1 MNPSNNFPRKPLR
14 VSKSTAAMM
23 AASRQKNNVSGSL
36 VFAIL
41 VVVIGAVAAWHW
53 RDAWLPRVQSLWN
66 QALGTAP
73 AATAEAEAAPD
84 DDLDEPKDDTVTW
97 IGEATEP
104 ASAYPAPAPRPEP
117 PPQPVVMV
125 DSAVPAA
132 PEIASNPESPAA
144 LFNAALRDYR
154 LFMEDK
160 ETRAG
165 LLPSIEERARRAAK
179 GLETAIADATGDRRV
194 KLDAALAQ
202 CYRLISDCHRQNLA
216 RPEPADSLDA
226 PARSSH
232 AAFNR
237 ATVGPKRRAA
247 LPAAGSSPDPE

>member
-1 MNPSNNFPRKPLR
+1 MNPSSNSPRKPIR
-14 VSKSTAAMM
+14 VSKSAAAVM
-23 AASRQKNNVSGSL
+23 AASRPKNTVSGSL
-36 VFAIL
+36 VCAIL
-41 VVVIGAVAAWHW
+41 VIVLGGAAAWHW
-53 RDAWLPRVQSLWN
+53 RDSWLPRVRELW
-66 QALGTAP
+66 AKAAPEPPAAEEPAGDGDWEEEAP
-73 AATAEAEAAPD
+73 AEPEPAP
-84 DDLDEPKDDTVTW
+84 P
-97 IGEATEP
+97 P
-104 ASAYPAPAPRPEP
+104 ASAYPAPP
-117 PPQPVVMV
+117 PPPPPPPPVVLV

-165 LLPSIEERARRAAK
+165 LLPSIEDRARRAAK
-179 GLETAIADATGDRRV
+179 GLEAAIADATGDRRV

-202 CYRLISDCHRQNLA
+202 CYRLISDCHRQDLR
-216 RPEPADSLDA
+216 RPDEPNALDA

-247 LPAAGSSPDPE
+247 LPAAGASPASDSP

>member
-1 MNPSNNFPRKPLR
+1 MNESNNPPRKPLR
-14 VSKSTAAMM
+14 VSRSAAAMM
-23 AASRQKNNVSGSL
+23 AASRPNNQVSASL
-36 VFAIL
+36 VCAIL
-41 VVVIGAVAAWHW
+41 VVVLGAAAAWYW
-53 RDAWLPRVQSLWN
+53 RAFWLPRVQELW
-66 QALGTAP
+66 AKAAPETP
-73 AATAEAEAAPD
+73 AAVDEPDDGDDWEEETPAAP
-84 DDLDEPKDDTVTW
+84 EPTPP
-97 IGEATEP
+97 P
-104 ASAYPAPAPRPEP
+104 ASAYPAPP
-117 PPQPVVMV
+117 PPPPPPPPVVMV

-132 PEIASNPESPAA
+132 QEIASSPDSPAA

-165 LLPSIEERARRAAK
+165 LLPSIEDRARRAAK
-179 GLETAIADATGDRRV
+179 GLEAALADATGDRRV

-202 CYRLISDCHRQNLA
+202 CYRLISDCHRQNLQ
-216 RPEPADSLDA
+216 RPEPSNTLDA

-247 LPAAGSSPDPE
+247 LPAVGTAADPDSP